1 MPSHTFKMEYLK
13 SIYDRYHKATRD
25 EKSGILDEFSRTL
38 HCHRKHAIR
47 LLAGSK
53 PCQKSIR
60 DPKPRGRVFRY
71 GAHTL
76 EVLETIWKATGFL
89 CAPRLKAAL
98 PDWIPAARLR
108 WDIDDTTERQL
119 LAISPRQIDRRLAS
133 RKKQLKQRLY
143 GTTKPG
149 TLLKHMIPVRTDF
162 WNIHAPGFQEIDLVS
177 HSGPCAAG
185 DFLHTLNTVDILT
198 TWSEQVAVL
207 GKSEVAIVDGMHT
220 IESRLPFP
228 LRGIDSDNGSEFINH
243 HLWTFCR
250 RRPVGHKIQFTRS
263 RPYKKNDNAH
273 IEKKNGPQVRQL
285 IGYDR
290 YDTPRAQQA
299 MNDLYADLRILN
311 NLFRP
316 SMKLLKKVRVGSR
329 VIRRYD
335 VPRTAFQRVLECSKV
350 LPERLLAL
358 RRNKE
363 STDPFALAER
373 VDKKLAALF
382 ALASKS
388 TPGLKSAPDPDHP
401 WRRFDFST
409 KLKRRRTIFKKCNI
423 RWLNK
428 ITQKEVVA
436 R

>member
-13 SIYDRYHKATRD
+13 SIYDRYHKGKRED
-25 EKSGILDEFSRTL
+25 KSNILDEFCRTA

-47 LLAGSK
+47 LLSGPK
-53 PCQKSIR
+53 PSRKTIR
-60 DPKPRGRVFRY
+60 VPKPRGRLFRY
-71 GAHTL
+71 GAHALQAL
-76 EVLETIWKATGFL
+76 EAIWKATGFI

-98 PDWIPAARLR
+98 PDWIPAARNRLA
-108 WDIDDTTERQL
+108 IDEPTERQL
-119 LAISPRQIDRRLAS
+119 LAISPRQIDRRLAH
-133 RKKQLKQRLY
+133 RKQHLKQRLY

-149 TLLKHMIPVRTDF
+149 TLLKHMIPIRTDF
-162 WNIHAPGFQEIDLVS
+162 WNVHEPGFLEVDLVS

-185 DFLHTLNTVDILT
+185 DFIQTLNSVDILT
-198 TWSEQVAVL
+198 TWSEQVAVM
-207 GKSEVAIVDGMHT
+207 GKSEKAVVDGMCA

-228 LRGIDSDNGSEFINH
+228 LRGVDSDNGSEFIND

-250 RRPVGHKIQFTRS
+250 RRPVYRKVQFTRS
-263 RPYKKNDNAH
+263 RPYRKNDNAH
-273 IEKKNGPQVRQL
+273 IEQKNGPQVRQM

-290 YDTPRAQQA
+290 YDTPRALRA

-316 SMKLLKKVRVGSR
+316 SMKLLKKVRKGSR

-335 VPRTAFQRVLECSKV
+335 VPRTAFQRVLECPQAI
-350 LPERLLAL
+350 PERVQEL
-358 RRNKE
+358 RRIKE

-373 VDKKLAALF
+373 VDKKLVALF
-382 ALASKS
+382 ALASKPR
-388 TPGLKSAPDPDHP
+388 PGLKTAPDPDHP
-401 WRRFDFST
+401 WRRFSFST
-409 KLKRRRTIFKKCNI
+409 KLKRRRTIFKKCNP

-428 ITQKEVVA
+428 IAQKEVVA